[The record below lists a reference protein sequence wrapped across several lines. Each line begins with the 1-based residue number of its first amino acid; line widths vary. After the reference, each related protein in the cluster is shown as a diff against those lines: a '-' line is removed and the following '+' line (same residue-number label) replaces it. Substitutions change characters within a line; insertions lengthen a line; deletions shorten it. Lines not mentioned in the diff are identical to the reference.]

1 MSSQSIIIYVVL
13 SLNSFNLKADI
24 LNVEHRLKELSTSTN
39 SESNLEF
46 LYPKECFEI
55 LESFSYSASNLTMCS
70 IVNARPVRL
79 CEKCIDK
86 YLDFRNKYEELHK
99 TSINGTTCSSV
110 LISHDRLE
118 VVLQYHN
125 GIIEIWNKG
134 NCNSCFDWNGN
145 VPTLSNDTK
154 HFNTLFNETM
164 KCLIN
169 NFDPQ
174 NNATVCEKCM
184 QYYLELD
191 TFYSSLS
198 TDAIGLDSICMDV
211 VDSMNS
217 TRSIWSKTL
226 NCCKLRI
233 SPEVVFL
240 CSAGLISFLPLIF
253 YLSVRY
259 CGPIR
264 DLPKVLRESRF
275 KQTILRS
282 VNSRED

>member
-1 MSSQSIIIYVVL
+1 
-13 SLNSFNLKADI
+13 
-24 LNVEHRLKELSTSTN
+24 
-39 SESNLEF
+39 
-46 LYPKECFEI
+46 
-55 LESFSYSASNLTMCS
+55 MCS
-70 IVNARPVRL
+70 ILNARPVRL

-86 YLDFRNKYEELHK
+86 YVTFHNRYEELLK
-99 TSINGTTCSSV
+99 TVINGTTCSSV
-110 LISHDRLE
+110 LISNDRLD

-125 GIIEIWNKG
+125 SILEIWDKG
-134 NCNSCFDWNGN
+134 NCNSCFDWNGG

-154 HFNTLFNETM
+154 HFNKLFNETM

-169 NFDPQ
+169 NFDPK

-184 QYYLELD
+184 QYYMQLN
-191 TFYSSLS
+191 TFYSTLS
-198 TDAIGLDSICMDV
+198 TDAIGVDSICMDV

-240 CSAGLISFLPLIF
+240 FSAGLISFLPLIF
-253 YLSVRY
+253 YMSVRY